1 MIRRIIMTVMAL
13 MAFNTASYAADE
25 TPIEIPKTPIFGLIE
40 TVELTEH
47 SLILN
52 AKMDT
57 GADNSSLNAIQIEEY
72 DKEGQNRVRF
82 KVPLRKGNKVKLI
95 PFDLPVK
102 RHTLIKARDQ
112 EGDGNGKSPIQR
124 PVIVLEICIGD
135 KIESV
140 QVNLADR
147 QNFKYHLL
155 IGRRTIKKYH
165 AMVDPSNEHLTV
177 LKCPTHDKHS

>member
-1 MIRRIIMTVMAL
+1 MIRRIIIIVMTI
-13 MAFNTASYAADE
+13 MAFNTATYAADE
-25 TPIEIPKTPIFGLIE
+25 AVKTPVFGLIE

-47 SLILN
+47 GVILN

-95 PFDLPVK
+95 SFDLPVK
-102 RHTLIKARDQ
+102 RHALIKTRDQ
-112 EGDGNGKSPIQR
+112 EGGDGNGKSPIQR
-124 PVIVLEICIGD
+124 PVIVLDLCIGD
-135 KIESV
+135 KILSV

-165 AMVDPSNEHLTV
+165 AMIDPGNEHLTV
-177 LKCPTHDKHS
+177 LNCPTHDKHA